1 MRTKEQIIELIRE
14 GKLGVTNNKGETKSV
29 MPLLKN
35 LEARIPSYMDG
46 NDDSS
51 VYYVTCENEV
61 TVIDLKEVSNYGL
74 EVITLQEYLDS
85 PSLSDSTKEIG
96 SYEYDKKLLNDWME
110 VYFLTPKRIT
120 IDDSINRFLNKRYN
134 KDILDQ
140 ISTKEKEI
148 EELKKQLNTK

>member
-61 TVIDLKEVSNYGL
+61 SVIDLKEVGDYGL

-85 PSLSDSTKEIG
+85 PSLSEFPTHQFQG
-96 SYEYDKKLLNDWME
+96 SYEYDEQLLNEFRDFHILGTI
-110 VYFLTPKRIT
+110 YFNPLAE
-120 IDDSINRFLNKRYN
+120 RFLNNRYN
-134 KDILDQ
+134 KDI
-140 ISTKEKEI
+140 
-148 EELKKQLNTK
+148 

>member
-1 MRTKEQIIELIRE
+1 MKVNESFAVEATEEVRKDPRFEWYVNWLKSLDKDHMISDRELYFGI
-14 GKLGVTNNKGETKSV
+14 SV
-29 MPLLKN
+29 NSTP
-35 LEARIPSYMDG
+35 ISYYHYLQ
-46 NDDSS
+46 SS
-51 VYYVTCENEV
+51 FNEILTLDEVY
-61 TVIDLKEVSNYGL
+61 SRYG
-74 EVITLQEYLDS
+74 
-85 PSLSDSTKEIG
+85 KEIYEANGIEQPFQG
-96 SYEYDKKLLNDWME
+96 SRDYDEKLLNDWME